1 MSSCERTVI
10 GLTVPDGWDDTIDLT
25 VPDGWDDT
33 IDLTVPDGWDDTIDL
48 TVPDGWDDTIDLTV
62 PAGRDD
68 TIDLTVPD
76 VWDDTIDYYCTIG
89 EDKQLLTRRK
99 CGFLSCQQTTQLELC
114 SEHLLDVG
122 LEVKESRIPGSGWGL
137 FTTRDR
143 MKNELISYFT
153 GVEIAD
159 AKFVGEYVSWR
170 GGGVV
175 IDSSIERCS
184 AACANS
190 RRGGQNCCIKTYD
203 KKCYIMTMKPIRSG
217 NEIYVAYGRSYRL
230 K

>member
-1 MSSCERTVI
+1 MMSSCERTV
-10 GLTVPDGWDDTIDLT
+10 TDLT
-25 VPDGWDDT
+25 VPDVW
-33 IDLTVPDGWDDTIDL
+33 
-48 TVPDGWDDTIDLTV
+48 
-62 PAGRDD
+62 DD

-76 VWDDTIDYYCTIG
+76 VWDDTIDYSCTIG
-89 EDKQLLTRRK
+89 EDKRLLTRRK
-99 CGFLSCQQTTQLELC
+99 CGVISCQQTTQLELC
-114 SEHLLDVG
+114 TKHLLDVG
-122 LEVKESRIPGSGWGL
+122 LEVKESRIPDSGWGL

-143 MKNELISYFT
+143 RKGELISYFT

-170 GGGVV
+170 GGGIV

-190 RRGGQNCCIKTYD
+190 RRGKQNCRIKTYD
-203 KKCYIMTMKPIRSG
+203 KKCYIMTKKSVRSG
-217 NEIYVAYGRSYRL
+217 NEIYIAYGKSYRL